1 MAARYLGP
9 YSKLEFVMMRQPL
22 KSSGTNL
29 ARPLRI
35 PAPIGGWNTSSS
47 LADMAPTDAIYLDNF
62 FPRTSDVILRK
73 GRQKVASVPEGES
86 VRTVLGYKGV
96 NGQVNLFAATE
107 KGIYDIT
114 DGGSYTT
121 PDTPATNGE
130 WQYTAITTLGGS
142 FLVLCNGVDDMKLFN
157 GVWKDLNA
165 TSVPSLTG
173 INSKDVVNVHKFKRR
188 LIFCKKDS
196 LSFFYLPVDSVG
208 GVAQEF
214 PLGSVFNEGGY
225 LVATTTWTIDG
236 GNGPDDYFVA
246 ITSEGEVV
254 VYKGSDPSSAS
265 DFGLVG
271 LFKLAKPMSRRCFV
285 KLASDTAVIT
295 RSAVF
300 PLSKSLGVVEVDRR
314 VALTSKIRRAYQEFT
329 NAYADLYG
337 WSLNLFA
344 DESMLIV
351 NVPVLNYKDKGIM
364 YSYQFVMNT
373 MTGAWC
379 RFTGMNAECV
389 TTFDGKLYTGL
400 RNIVHQAWIGDADDL
415 ATITGSAKTAFS
427 PLRSGANKRVTMV
440 RPIISTS
447 GSLTIQLGLDVN
459 YEQRQFSNG
468 YISYLEE
475 VSLWDQAIWN
485 QSKWSGSGAVISSWR
500 AIACK
505 MGSVVSTRLRC
516 VGKGVSMTWIETG
529 MLVEDGGLV

>member
-1 MAARYLGP
+1 
-9 YSKLEFVMMRQPL
+9 MMRQPL
-22 KSSGTNL
+22 PSSGKTA
-29 ARPLRI
+29 ARPVRF
-35 PAPIGGWNTSSS
+35 PAPIGGWNTADS
-47 LADMAPTDAIYLDNF
+47 LADMKPTDAIYLDNF
-62 FPRTSDVILRK
+62 FPRTSDVMLRK
-73 GRQKVASVPEGES
+73 GRQTVAKVPEGES
-86 VRTVLGYKGV
+86 VRTVMGYKSVG
-96 NGQVNLFAATE
+96 GQTNLFAATE

-114 DGGSYTT
+114 DGGEYTT
-121 PDTPATNGE
+121 PDTVATNGE

-142 FLVLCNGVDDMKLFN
+142 YIVLCNGVDSMKAFN
-157 GVWKDLNA
+157 GVWQDLTD
-165 TSVPSLTG
+165 TSSPGITG
-173 INSKDVVNVHKFKRR
+173 IDTKDVVNIHKFKRQ
-188 LIFCKKDS
+188 LILCKKDS
-196 LSFFYLPVDSVG
+196 LSFFYLPVDSIG
-208 GVAQEF
+208 GAAQEF
-214 PLGSVFNEGGY
+214 PLGAVFSEGGY
-225 LVATTTWTIDG
+225 LMATTTWTIDG

-246 ITSEGEVV
+246 MSSEGEVV
-254 VYKGSDPSSAS
+254 VYKGTNPASADTFS
-265 DFGLVG
+265 LVG

-300 PLSKSLGVVEVDRR
+300 PLSKALGVVEVDRR
-314 VALTSKIRRAYQEFT
+314 VALTSKIRRAYQEF
-329 NAYADLYG
+329 ADTYSSLFG
-337 WSLNLFA
+337 WSLTLFA

-351 NVPVLNYKDKGIM
+351 NVPVLNYPDRGIM

-379 RFTGMNAECV
+379 RFTGMNAECI
-389 TTFDGKLYTGL
+389 TAFDGKLYTGL
-400 RNIVHQAWIGDADDL
+400 HNVVHQAWTGLADDL

-427 PLRSGANKRVTMV
+427 QMKTNANKRVTAI
-440 RPIISTS
+440 RPLISTS

-475 VSLWDQAIWN
+475 ISNWDQAVWN

-505 MGSVVSTRLRC
+505 MGSVISTRLRC